1 MLLLGV
7 VACSSDKDEF
17 SRKGVRMA
25 AERYYDYLLNEDYD
39 SYVSGFLGAD
49 SMPQELRTQMV
60 DLMAQYMA
68 EQKSKGLY
76 DVVATSEEL
85 HDSTAYV
92 FLEMQY
98 ADSISEQIAI
108 PLVFHDKRW
117 QLR

>member
-1 MLLLGV
+1 
-7 VACSSDKDEF
+7 
-17 SRKGVRMA
+17 MA